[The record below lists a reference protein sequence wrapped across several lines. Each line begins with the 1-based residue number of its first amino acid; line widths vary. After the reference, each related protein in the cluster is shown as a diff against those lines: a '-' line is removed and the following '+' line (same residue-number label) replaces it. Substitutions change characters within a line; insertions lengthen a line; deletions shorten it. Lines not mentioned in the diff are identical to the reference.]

1 MSSAKPAKK
10 ITMMISKAALTGR
23 SVPSLKNHTASI
35 SASEAEAQRKPFVK
49 VNIHSESRLAAACPA
64 LYSEFCAPHRARG
77 AACVN
82 LRLPG
87 ALMTIV
93 FESILPVFLL
103 VILGVALRR
112 STLVDQGL
120 WIGLEQFG
128 YYFLFPAL
136 LFSTLAKADLAGL
149 EADATAVATVGS
161 VTLMSA
167 ALLSAWP
174 LLRRSGISGPTFT
187 SVFQTATRWNAFIA
201 LAVAE
206 KLFGT
211 AGLSLTAL
219 VMALLIIPIN
229 FYNIAVLT
237 WFGGGSRG
245 IGFFFLKIVTNPL
258 IISSALGILFNL
270 TGIELYEPVMT
281 AVDMLA
287 SASLG
292 LGLILVGA
300 GLKIADALNPS
311 IPVLFAVVLKLIV
324 MPVFMVGSSA
334 LLGIRGDALL
344 VIAVGAAVPTAMNG
358 YLLAKQMGGDAEL
371 YASVATIQTAA
382 SFLTIPLVLF
392 VTGYVA
398 AG

>member
-1 MSSAKPAKK
+1 MK
-10 ITMMISKAALTGR
+10 II
-23 SVPSLKNHTASI
+23 
-35 SASEAEAQRKPFVK
+35 
-49 VNIHSESRLAAACPA
+49 
-64 LYSEFCAPHRARG
+64 
-77 AACVN
+77 
-82 LRLPG
+82 
-87 ALMTIV
+87 
-93 FESILPVFLL
+93 
-103 VILGVALRR
+103 
-112 STLVDQGL
+112 
-120 WIGLEQFG
+120 
-128 YYFLFPAL
+128 
-136 LFSTLAKADLAGL
+136 
-149 EADATAVATVGS
+149 
-161 VTLMSA
+161 
-167 ALLSAWP
+167 
-174 LLRRSGISGPTFT
+174 
-187 SVFQTATRWNAFIA
+187 
-201 LAVAE
+201 
-206 KLFGT
+206 
-211 AGLSLTAL
+211 
-219 VMALLIIPIN
+219 
-229 FYNIAVLT
+229 
-237 WFGGGSRG
+237 
-245 IGFFFLKIVTNPL
+245 TNPL

-270 TGIELYEPVMT
+270 TDIELYEPVMT

>member
-1 MSSAKPAKK
+1 
-10 ITMMISKAALTGR
+10 
-23 SVPSLKNHTASI
+23 
-35 SASEAEAQRKPFVK
+35 
-49 VNIHSESRLAAACPA
+49 
-64 LYSEFCAPHRARG
+64 
-77 AACVN
+77 
-82 LRLPG
+82 
-87 ALMTIV
+87 MTIV

-174 LLRRSGISGPTFT
+174 LLRRGGISGPTFT

-245 IGFFFLKIVTNPL
+245 IGFFFLKIITNPL

-270 TGIELYEPVMT
+270 TDIELYEPVMT

>member
-1 MSSAKPAKK
+1 
-10 ITMMISKAALTGR
+10 
-23 SVPSLKNHTASI
+23 
-35 SASEAEAQRKPFVK
+35 
-49 VNIHSESRLAAACPA
+49 
-64 LYSEFCAPHRARG
+64 
-77 AACVN
+77 
-82 LRLPG
+82 
-87 ALMTIV
+87 MTIV

-149 EADATAVATVGS
+149 EADETAVATVGS

-174 LLRRSGISGPTFT
+174 LLRRGGISGPTFT

-245 IGFFFLKIVTNPL
+245 IGFFFLKIITNPL

-270 TGIELYEPVMT
+270 TGIELYGPVMT

>member
-1 MSSAKPAKK
+1 
-10 ITMMISKAALTGR
+10 
-23 SVPSLKNHTASI
+23 
-35 SASEAEAQRKPFVK
+35 
-49 VNIHSESRLAAACPA
+49 
-64 LYSEFCAPHRARG
+64 
-77 AACVN
+77 
-82 LRLPG
+82 
-87 ALMTIV
+87 MTIV

-120 WIGLEQFG
+120 WIGFEQFG

-149 EADATAVATVGS
+149 EADETAVATVGS

-174 LLRRSGISGPTFT
+174 LLRRGGISGPTFT

-245 IGFFFLKIVTNPL
+245 IGFFFLKIITNPL

-270 TGIELYEPVMT
+270 TGIELYGPVMT

>member
-1 MSSAKPAKK
+1 
-10 ITMMISKAALTGR
+10 
-23 SVPSLKNHTASI
+23 
-35 SASEAEAQRKPFVK
+35 
-49 VNIHSESRLAAACPA
+49 
-64 LYSEFCAPHRARG
+64 
-77 AACVN
+77 
-82 LRLPG
+82 
-87 ALMTIV
+87 
-93 FESILPVFLL
+93 
-103 VILGVALRR
+103 
-112 STLVDQGL
+112 
-120 WIGLEQFG
+120 
-128 YYFLFPAL
+128 
-136 LFSTLAKADLAGL
+136 DLAGL
-149 EADATAVATVGS
+149 EADETAVATVGS

-174 LLRRSGISGPTFT
+174 LLRRGGISGPTFT

-245 IGFFFLKIVTNPL
+245 IGFFFLKIITNPL

-270 TGIELYEPVMT
+270 TGIELYGPVMT